1 MVVIKHTVSSR
12 YHSNNLVKLHCE
24 KGGKFPPFFLCGK
37 EYNLRLLGEPNQ
49 VVKQAMLNL
58 RQYFAFLMIST
69 LFLYLGGC
77 SGLNIKPPEPEKKPV
92 SVLTGKPQGTPI
104 EELFKEKNKTGGL
117 PVNALLWR
125 AALDIASFV
134 PLDDVDT
141 FGGSIVTE
149 WYVPKDQANRRLK
162 LVVFVVGLELRSDAI
177 QVRAYVQTRDGS
189 TWTNAGRDSALG
201 RKLEDLIL
209 TRARELRAAAVSET
223 SN

>member
-1 MVVIKHTVSSR
+1 MLNRIVT
-12 YHSNNLVKLHCE
+12 N
-24 KGGKFPPFFLCGK
+24 
-37 EYNLRLLGEPNQ
+37 
-49 VVKQAMLNL
+49 AMLKSL
-58 RQYFAFLMIST
+58 RQFAFLLIT
-69 LFLYLGGC
+69 PLFLYLGGC
-77 SGLNIKPPEPEKKPV
+77 SGLDIRSPEPEEKPI

-104 EELFKEKNKTGGL
+104 GELFGEKGQTGGM

-149 WYVPKDQANRRLK
+149 WYVPEDQTNRRLK
-162 LVVFVVGLELRSDAI
+162 LAVFVVGLELRSDAI
-177 QVRAYVQTRDGS
+177 QVRAYVQNRDGDG
-189 TWTNAGRDSALG
+189 WTNAGRDAELG

-209 TRARELRAAAVSET
+209 TRARELRAATVSET

>member
-1 MVVIKHTVSSR
+1 
-12 YHSNNLVKLHCE
+12 
-24 KGGKFPPFFLCGK
+24 
-37 EYNLRLLGEPNQ
+37 
-49 VVKQAMLNL
+49 MLNS
-58 RQYFAFLMIST
+58 RRHFAFLLIT
-69 LFLYLGGC
+69 PLFLYLSGC
-77 SGLNIKPPEPEKKPV
+77 SGLNIKPPEPEKKPT

-104 EELFKEKNKTGGL
+104 GELFDEKGQTGGL

-149 WYVPKDQANRRLK
+149 WYVPEDRPNHRLK
-162 LVVFVVGLELRSDAI
+162 LAVFVVGLELRSDAI
-177 QVRAYVQTRDGS
+177 QVRAYVQTRNGAD
-189 TWTNAGRDSALG
+189 WINAGRDSDLG

-209 TRARELRAAAVSET
+209 SRARELRAAAVSEI

>member
-1 MVVIKHTVSSR
+1 M
-12 YHSNNLVKLHCE
+12 
-24 KGGKFPPFFLCGK
+24 
-37 EYNLRLLGEPNQ
+37 LRFN
-49 VVKQAMLNL
+49 
-58 RQYFAFLMIST
+58 RYFAFLLIT
-69 LFLYLGGC
+69 PLFFQLVGCGGLDMK
-77 SGLNIKPPEPEKKPV
+77 SPEPEKKPI

-104 EELFKEKNKTGGL
+104 GELFGRKNQAGNM

-149 WYVPKDQANRRLK
+149 WYVPEDQPNRRLK
-162 LVVFVVGLELRSDAI
+162 LAVFVVGLELRSDAI
-177 QVRAYVQTRDGS
+177 QVRAYVQTRDGNN
-189 TWTNAGRDSALG
+189 WTNAGRDSVLS

-209 TRARELRAAAVSET
+209 TRARELRAAVISET